1 MLVSSCVAGANAQY
15 TRQVK
20 LGYDLGDRLN
30 LGYEWDASKESPN
43 KKWDLAIVYKPMV
56 KSFEPEIALFA
67 SDTIIGRSSQE
78 IGIYGGFK
86 LYSKK
91 HQRAEEFKGFTGS
104 VGLQV
109 FYKEESTDY
118 LEDDRDYYEN
128 DVFIAPTC
136 SFGLSMKLGERIRL
150 QTYIQAFG
158 YLDFNRVSTLTGKE
172 AVDPEFLLSIGFQ
185 AGYLF

>member
-43 KKWDLAIVYKPMV
+43 KKWDLAIVYKPMM
-56 KSFEPEIALFA
+56 KSIEPEIALFA
-67 SDTIIGRSSQE
+67 SDTIIGRSSQK

-104 VGLQV
+104 AGLQV

-118 LEDDRDYYEN
+118 IEDKNDYYRN
-128 DVFIAPTC
+128 DLLVAPAW
-136 SFGLSMKLGERIRL
+136 GIGYSMKLGERIRL
-150 QTYIQAFG
+150 ETYFQFYA
-158 YLDFNRVSTLTGKE
+158 YLDFDGISTPSRFVSDLTG
-172 AVDPEFLLSIGFQ
+172 DYGFKL
-185 AGYLF
+185 GYLF